1 MLDNGYVSVNTV
13 IARIKQ
19 NPYIKEDFNKI
30 TTINLIGQAL
40 RLMSI
45 KEVLEHTIEL
55 IDIYDFKGDI
65 PNGLKQIIQTGY
77 RIGNEYTLNNQCGDT
92 SCEYTLQ
99 PISSDTNTY
108 KITNVGD
115 CANGNC
121 NTIIIEKKFFE
132 RQSYM
137 PSFNLMEGQDIKSK
151 FKPIYPS
158 ANNFGLYVFNKTLSQ
173 NYSSDRTEAHA
184 YVITDEFIETSFKHG
199 QLLISFLRTPMDDDG
214 YPLVPNDE
222 FVLQCCE
229 KYYYYKNIGW
239 KVLSGIEPNL
249 SNLYVKLEQ
258 EFNDSLVRV
267 KGKAKMPNKEQLQ
280 MGHKNINTLLPND
293 NKFNNYFGYF

>member
-45 KEVLEHTIEL
+45 KEVLEHSIEL
-55 IDIYDFKGDI
+55 IDIYNYKGDI
-65 PNGLKQIIQTGY
+65 PNGLKQIVQSGY
-77 RIGNEYTLNNQCGDT
+77 RIGREFTLNNQCNAT
-92 SCEYTLQ
+92 SCDYTLQ

-108 KITNVGD
+108 TITNAGD
-115 CANGNC
+115 CVNGNC
-121 NTIIIEKKFFE
+121 NTIVIQKKFYE
-132 RQSYM
+132 RTSYM
-137 PSFNLMEGQDIKSK
+137 PNVNLMDNHTIKST

-158 ANNFGLYVFNKTLSQ
+158 TNNFGLYVFSKNLNK
-173 NYSSDRTEAHA
+173 NYNSDRTEEHA
-184 YVITDEFIETSFKHG
+184 YVVTEEFIETSFKHG
-199 QLLISFLRTPMDDDG
+199 QLIISFLKTPMDNEG

-239 KVLSGIEPNL
+239 KLLSGIEPNL
-249 SNLYVKLEQ
+249 ANLYVKLEQ
-258 EFNDSLVRV
+258 EFNDSLARV
-267 KGKAKMPNKEQLQ
+267 KGKAKMPNREQLQ
-280 MGHKNINTLLPND
+280 LGHKNMNTLLPND